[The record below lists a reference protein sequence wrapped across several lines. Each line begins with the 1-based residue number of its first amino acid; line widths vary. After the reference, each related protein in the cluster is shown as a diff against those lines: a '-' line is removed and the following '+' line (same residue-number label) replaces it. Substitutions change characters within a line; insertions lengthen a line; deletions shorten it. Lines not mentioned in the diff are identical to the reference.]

1 MKDEADNKTVDWVE
15 HKIKIELIDYDERV
29 GLADFEVTV
38 GSKEYFTC
46 HAIVQLS
53 DFLNGEDI
61 IKPYAW
67 FDMNDNEVSKPEWFG
82 RKELFELNNEFER
95 GLK

>member
-1 MKDEADNKTVDWVE
+1 MGRHLRRFTQGDEMKDEADNKTQDWVG
-15 HKIKIELIDYDERV
+15 HKIKIELIDYDNRI
-29 GLADFEVTV
+29 GFADFEITI

-46 HAIVQLS
+46 HATVQLS

-67 FDMNDNEVSKPEWFG
+67 FDIDDFQEDED
-82 RKELFELNNEFER
+82 
-95 GLK
+95 